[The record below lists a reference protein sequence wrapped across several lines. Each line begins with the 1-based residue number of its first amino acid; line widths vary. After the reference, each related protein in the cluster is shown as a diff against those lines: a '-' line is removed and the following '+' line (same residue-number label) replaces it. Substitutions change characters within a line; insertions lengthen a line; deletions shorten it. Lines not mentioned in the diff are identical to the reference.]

1 MKTELGSTVTDKITG
16 FTGIVTGRVEYI
28 SGCNQ
33 LLVTSRVG
41 SDGAVKDP
49 QWLDEQR
56 CEVDTSKP
64 KLVLNNQDNPG
75 FDRPAPK
82 R

>member
-1 MKTELGSTVTDKITG
+1 MKTELGSTVTDEITG

-33 LLVTSRVG
+33 LLVTARVG
-41 SDGAVKDP
+41 ADGAVKDP
-49 QWLDEQR
+49 QWFDEQR
-56 CEVDTSKP
+56 CAVDSSKP
-64 KLVLNNQDNPG
+64 KLVLKNEASPG
-75 FDRPAPK
+75 FDKAAPK